1 VLAPGSTFAGYEVE
15 SVVGAGGI
23 GILYRAR
30 QVRLD
35 RPVALKLVEPDV
47 ARDPVIRERLRREAR
62 MVAALDHPN
71 VVPLYA
77 AGEQDGAVYIVTR
90 WIEGTELGALIHSH
104 GPLEPGRAA
113 RTAAQIAA
121 ALEVAH
127 EKGLVH
133 RDVKPSNVILTSEDH
148 AYLTDFGL
156 AKRAGTAAGLTGVDQ
171 MLGTVDYV
179 APEQIEGSEPD
190 ARGDVYSLGCV
201 LFEMLAG
208 EPPFAGQAG
217 GMAKMWA
224 QVNAEAPSVRER
236 RSDVSPALEDV
247 VRRAMAKAP
256 EDRPTASVFR
266 RIALA
271 AVGEAP

>member
-1 VLAPGSTFAGYEVE
+1 MLAPGSTFAGYEVE

-35 RPVALKLVEPDV
+35 RPVALKLVEADA

-77 AGEQDGAVYIVTR
+77 AGEEDGSVYIVTR
-90 WIEGTELGALIHSH
+90 WVEGTELGTLIQRE
-104 GPLEPGRAA
+104 GPLEPARAA

-127 EKGLVH
+127 EQGLVH
-133 RDVKPSNVILTSEDH
+133 RDIKPSNVILTSEDH
-148 AYLTDFGL
+148 VYLTDFGL
-156 AKRAGTAAGLTGVDQ
+156 AKRAGTAAGLTGVEQ

-179 APEQIEGSEPD
+179 APEQIEGSEP
-190 ARGDVYSLGCV
+190 AALGDVYSLGCV
-201 LFEMLAG
+201 LFEMLTG
-208 EPPFAGQAG
+208 EPPFAGQGG

-224 QVNAEAPSVRER
+224 QVNAEVPSVRER
-236 RSDVSPALEDV
+236 RPDVSPALEDLT
-247 VRRAMAKAP
+247 RRAMAKAP
-256 EDRPTASVFR
+256 DARPTAAAFR
-266 RIALA
+266 TAVLE

>member
-271 AVGEAP
+271 AIGEAP